1 MAPTGTR
8 RDRRSVRAIHPSR
21 RAAIGALVSMAV
33 LAALVFSGC
42 SSPSANTEA
51 KLPPR
56 STADS
61 IARMKAAVLAAWRAA
76 ETAFYEAEA
85 NPRGLFS
92 PALPATMTDPE
103 LQLVKGNL
111 AEQEKN
117 GAIGKGPW
125 SLGTPRVVSLAPTEN
140 DPTSATVV
148 SCIDDT
154 QILVD
159 KQTGQPATGLNGT
172 ADWAGETSTMVLSQR
187 SWKLSQQSS
196 VANTNRSV
204 ACAGIS

>member
-85 NPRGLFS
+85 NPTGLSS
-92 PALPATMTDPE
+92 PALPSTMTDPE
-103 LQLVKGNL
+103 LGLVKSNL
-111 AEQEKN
+111 AAQESA
-117 GAIGKGPW
+117 GLIGRGSW
-125 SLGTPRVVSLAPTEN
+125 TLGSPRVVALEPSENYPT
-140 DPTSATVV
+140 TAKVV
-148 SCIDDT
+148 SCVHDT
-154 QILVD
+154 QVVVNEH
-159 KQTGQPATGLNGT
+159 TGQPTSGEGGT
-172 ADWAGETSTMVLSQR
+172 PDWDGETSTMIYSQGA
-187 SWKLSQQSS
+187 WKLSQQSS
-196 VANTNRSV
+196 VANTKRSV
-204 ACAGIS
+204 ACAGI

>member
-85 NPRGLFS
+85 NPTGLSS
-92 PALPATMTDPE
+92 PALPSTMTDPE
-103 LQLVKGNL
+103 LGLVKNNL
-111 AEQEKN
+111 AAQES
-117 GAIGKGPW
+117 ASLIGQGSW
-125 SLGTPRVVSLAPTEN
+125 NLGHPRVVSLRPTEN
-140 DPTSATVV
+140 SPTTASVI

-154 QILVD
+154 QIVVN
-159 KQTGQPATGLNGT
+159 QHTGQPVSGPGGT
-172 ADWAGETSTMVLSQR
+172 PDWVGETSTMVLQG
-187 SWKLSQQSS
+187 SWKLSQQSA
-196 VANTNRSV
+196 VANTNRSI
-204 ACAGIS
+204 ACAGVA